1 MTSDLPASAPTTVRI
16 GTRGRTVL
24 RCASIGVVTAI
35 VVVAIVSPAV
45 PRGTAVIAAL
55 VTLGGCLLA
64 SWLAARMLTRP
75 LVSLSRVAAAV
86 ARGDLR
92 QEVEIAGHDEIAEL
106 AGSFRTMSEGLRTM
120 AADLKR
126 AAAEVETESSQILS
140 TATQQAAASAQQAS
154 AINETSTTMTEI
166 AQTSKQATEHADKVI
181 GVAQRSEELSHD
193 GQRAVEQATEGIEG
207 VGEQVKA
214 IAASITKLSERTAAI
229 GEIISTVRDVAEQT
243 NILALN
249 AAIEASKAGE
259 HGRGFAVVA
268 AEMRNLAEQ
277 SKGAATQVRGILGEI
292 QAGTRAA
299 VEATDEGQRRARAA
313 MTLSHTA
320 GEAIMGL
327 AEVIRE
333 SSIAAR
339 QIANNTRQQTIGVDQ
354 IVTAIADLS
363 SAMNDSVEGTRHIEK
378 VTVNLGTV
386 SKRLATIVGRYEV

>member
-24 RCASIGVVTAI
+24 RCASIGVVAAI
-35 VVVAIVSPAV
+35 VVAAIVSPAV
-45 PRGTAVIAAL
+45 PRATAAIAAV
-55 VTLGGCLLA
+55 VTLAGCLVA

-75 LVSLSRVAAAV
+75 IVTLSRVAAAV

-92 QEVEIAGHDEIAEL
+92 QEVEIGGHDEIAEL

-120 AADLKR
+120 AVDLRR
-126 AAAEVETESSQILS
+126 AAAEVETESAQILS

-292 QAGTRAA
+292 QAGTRVA

-354 IVTAIADLS
+354 IVTAISDLS